1 MRKFFRLV
9 ALIYALGLIG
19 FVNANAQTPQI
30 IKIPKGQTRDVWFG
44 ANVTGK
50 VHLAIR
56 TRDGRNKMNMWWLTW
71 GVGSTT
77 NLGELGPNSNLDIPI
92 TWWKGVVSAKLRG
105 TAADDTVVYVSDK
118 VAIDYSKTFTW

>member
-1 MRKFFRLV
+1 MRTLLWIV
-9 ALIYALGLIG
+9 ALSFICGA
-19 FVNANAQTPQI
+19 NATAQTPQV
-30 IKIPKGQTRDVWFG
+30 IKIPKGQTMDVWFG

-56 TRDGRNKMNMWWLTW
+56 TRDGHNKMNMWWLTW

-77 NLGELGPNSNLDIPI
+77 NLGELGPTGDLDIPI
-92 TWWKGVVSAKLRG
+92 RWWKGVVSAKLRG
-105 TAADDTVVYVSDK
+105 TASTDTVIYVSDK